1 MVWVEFLASA
11 IIIVFA
17 SMQLAKYGD
26 VIALRTKLG
35 GMMVGTLLLAA
46 ATSLPEVLTTVT
58 ACLQGEPNLA
68 AGNLFG
74 SNALNI
80 VILAILDIMHSQRR
94 LTRRNA
100 ERHALTGSL
109 ASLMIALAVFFL
121 VARLPFALNFG
132 KFRVGVDSL
141 MMVAVYMFAL
151 RLISKQSKKMSLSF
165 TDPDLPEGTP
175 ELKPAIIWF
184 GGAVAVLFLVT
195 PWMVSASTRI
205 AEISGLGTTFI
216 GATLVAFVT
225 SLPELV
231 STISA
236 GKIGADDMAI
246 GNLFGSNM
254 FNMMSIGI
262 ADFFLAGSLFFH
274 AVDPSFILAGMVG
287 LLMTILGVVGTLGR
301 LERKIWFIEL
311 DALLLILLYLGG
323 TYLLY
328 VRGIQ

>member
-1 MVWVEFLASA
+1 MVWLEFLASA
-11 IIIVFA
+11 GLIVFA
-17 SMQLAKYGD
+17 SIQLAKYGD
-26 VIALRTKLG
+26 VIALRTKWG

-46 ATSLPEVLTTVT
+46 ATSLPEVLTTIT

-74 SNALNI
+74 SNAINI
-80 VILAILDIMHSQRR
+80 VILAILDMMHSHRR

-100 ERHALTGSL
+100 ERHALSGSL
-109 ASLMIALAVFFL
+109 ATLMIALAIFFL
-121 VARLPFALNFG
+121 VARLPFAINFG
-132 KFRVGVDSL
+132 KFRVGADSL
-141 MMVAVYMFAL
+141 TMILVYLFAL
-151 RLISKQSKKMSLSF
+151 SLISKQSRKLAFSH
-165 TDPDLPEGTP
+165 TPTELPEGTP

-184 GGAVAVLFLVT
+184 VGAVAVLFLVT
-195 PWMVSASTRI
+195 PWMVSASARI

-225 SLPELV
+225 SLPEMV

-254 FNMMSIGI
+254 FNMMSIFL

-274 AVDPSFILAGMVG
+274 AVDPSFILTGLVG
-287 LLMTILGVVGTLGR
+287 LLMTVMAVVGTLGR
-301 LERKIWFIEL
+301 LERKIWFVEL
-311 DALLLILLYLGG
+311 DALLLILLYFAG

>member
-1 MVWVEFLASA
+1 MVWIEFLASA
-11 IIIVFA
+11 AIIIFA

-35 GMMVGTLLLAA
+35 GMFVGTLLLAG

-74 SNALNI
+74 SNAMNML
-80 VILAILDIMHSQRR
+80 ILAIMDIMHSRR
-94 LTRRNA
+94 RITRRNA

-109 ASLMIALAVFFL
+109 SILMIALAVFFL
-121 VARLPFALNFG
+121 AARLPFAINLGSFKIG
-132 KFRVGVDSL
+132 FDS
-141 MMVAVYMFAL
+141 MMMIAAYVFAMS
-151 RLISKQSKKMSLSF
+151 LIRKQSKKMSVSY
-165 TDPDLPEGTP
+165 DDEDLPEGTP
-175 ELKPAIIWF
+175 ALKPAVIWF
-184 GGAVAVLFLVT
+184 VAAIITLFFAT
-195 PWMVSASTRI
+195 PWMVSTSTRI
-205 AEISGLGTTFI
+205 AAISGLGTTFI

-225 SLPELV
+225 SLPEMV

-236 GKIGADDMAI
+236 AKIGADDMAI

-262 ADFFLAGSLFFH
+262 ADLFLAGNLFFH
-274 AVDPSFILAGMVG
+274 AVDPSFVLAGMVG
-287 LLMTILGVVGTLGR
+287 LLMTIFAVVGTLGR
-301 LERKIWFIEL
+301 LERKIWFIEV
-311 DALLLILLYLGG
+311 DAMLLILLYLGG

-328 VRGIQ
+328 ARGM

>member
-1 MVWVEFLASA
+1 MVWIEFIASA
-11 IIIVFA
+11 GLIVFA
-17 SMQLAKYGD
+17 SMQLVKYGD
-26 VIALRTKLG
+26 VIALRTKFG

-74 SNALNI
+74 SNAINI
-80 VILAILDIMHSQRR
+80 VVLAVLDIMHSHRR

-109 ASLMIALAVFFL
+109 AILMITLAIFFL
-121 VARLPFALNFG
+121 VARLPFAINFG
-132 KFRVGVDSL
+132 KFKVGVDSI
-141 MMVAVYMFAL
+141 MMVVVYFFAL
-151 RLISKQSKKMSLSF
+151 SLIIKQSKKLSISYSN
-165 TDPDLPEGTP
+165 DDLPEGTP

-184 GGAVAVLFLVT
+184 AGAVAILFIVT

-205 AEISGLGTTFI
+205 AEITGLGTTFI

-236 GKIGADDMAI
+236 AKIGADDMAI

-274 AVDPSFILAGMVG
+274 AVDPSFILAGMIG
-287 LLMTILGVVGTLGR
+287 LLMTVLAVVGTLGR

-311 DALLLILLYLGG
+311 DALLLILLYIAG

>member
-11 IIIVFA
+11 CLIVFA
-17 SMQLAKYGD
+17 SIQLAKYGD

-46 ATSLPEVLTTVT
+46 ATSLPEVLTTIT

-80 VILAILDIMHSQRR
+80 LILAILDMMHSHRR

-100 ERHALTGSL
+100 ERHALSGSL
-109 ASLMIALAVFFL
+109 ATLMIALAIFFL
-121 VARLPFALNFG
+121 VARLPFAINFG
-132 KFRVGVDSL
+132 SFKVGADSL
-141 MMVAVYMFAL
+141 TMILVYLFAL
-151 RLISKQSKKMSLSF
+151 SLISKQSKKLSF
-165 TDPDLPEGTP
+165 GYNPTEIPEGTP

-184 GGAVAVLFLVT
+184 VGAVAVLFVVT
-195 PWMVSASTRI
+195 PWMVSVSTRI

-225 SLPELV
+225 SLPEMV

-262 ADFFLAGSLFFH
+262 ADLFLAGNLFFQ
-274 AVDPSFILAGMVG
+274 AVDSSFILAGMVG
-287 LLMTILGVVGTLGR
+287 LLMTTLAVVGTLGR
-301 LERKIWFIEL
+301 LERKIWFVEL
-311 DALLLILLYLGG
+311 DALLLILLYFAG

>member
-1 MVWVEFLASA
+1 MVWFEFLASA
-11 IIIVFA
+11 GLIVFA
-17 SMQLAKYGD
+17 SIQLAKYGD
-26 VIALRTKLG
+26 VIALRTRWG

-46 ATSLPEVLTTVT
+46 ATSLPEVLTTIT

-74 SNALNI
+74 SNAINI
-80 VILAILDIMHSQRR
+80 VILAILDMMHSHRR

-100 ERHALTGSL
+100 ERHALSGSL
-109 ASLMIALAVFFL
+109 ATLMIALAIFFL
-121 VARLPFALNFG
+121 VARLPFAINFG
-132 KFRVGVDSL
+132 KFRVGADSL
-141 MMVAVYMFAL
+141 TMILVYLFAL
-151 RLISKQSKKMSLSF
+151 SLISKQSRKLAFSHTS
-165 TDPDLPEGTP
+165 TELPEGTP

-184 GGAVAVLFLVT
+184 VGAVGVLFLVT
-195 PWMVSASTRI
+195 PWMVSASARI

-225 SLPELV
+225 SLPEMV

-254 FNMMSIGI
+254 FNMMSIFL

-274 AVDPSFILAGMVG
+274 AVDPSFILTGLVG
-287 LLMTILGVVGTLGR
+287 LLMTVMAVVGTLGR
-301 LERKIWFIEL
+301 LERKIWFVEL
-311 DALLLILLYLGG
+311 DALLLILLYFAG

>member
-1 MVWVEFLASA
+1 MVWLEFLVSA
-11 IIIVFA
+11 GLIVFA
-17 SMQLAKYGD
+17 SIQLAKYGD

-46 ATSLPEVLTTVT
+46 ATSLPEVLTTIT

-74 SNALNI
+74 SNAINI
-80 VILAILDIMHSQRR
+80 VILAILDMMHSRRR

-100 ERHALTGSL
+100 ERHALSGSL
-109 ASLMIALAVFFL
+109 AILMIALAIFFL
-121 VARLPFALNFG
+121 VARLPFAINFG
-132 KFRVGVDSL
+132 KFRVGADSL
-141 MMVAVYMFAL
+141 TMVLVYFFAIS
-151 RLISKQSKKMSLSF
+151 LISKQSKKLAYAH
-165 TDPDLPEGTP
+165 TPTELPEGTP
-175 ELKPAIIWF
+175 GLKPAILWF
-184 GGAVAVLFLVT
+184 VGAVVVLFFVT
-195 PWMVSASTRI
+195 PRMVSASSRI
-205 AEISGLGTTFI
+205 AEITGLGTTFI
-216 GATLVAFVT
+216 GVTLVAFVT
-225 SLPELV
+225 SLPEMV

-254 FNMMSIGI
+254 FNMISISI

-274 AVDPSFILAGMVG
+274 AVDPSFILTGMVG
-287 LLMTILGVVGTLGR
+287 LLMTILAVVGTLGR
-301 LERKIWFIEL
+301 LERKIWFVEL
-311 DALLLILLYLGG
+311 DALFLILLYFAG

>member
-1 MVWVEFLASA
+1 MVWIEFLASA
-11 IIIVFA
+11 SIIVFA
-17 SMQLAKYGD
+17 SIQLAKYGD
-26 VIALRTKLG
+26 VIALRTKFG

-46 ATSLPEVLTTVT
+46 ATSLPEALTTIT

-80 VILAILDIMHSQRR
+80 VILAILDMMHSHRR
-94 LTRRNA
+94 LSRRNA

-109 ASLMIALAVFFL
+109 ATLMIALAIFFL
-121 VARLPFALNFG
+121 VARLPFAVNFG
-132 KFRVGVDSL
+132 RFRVGADS
-141 MMVAVYMFAL
+141 MTMVVVYLFAL
-151 RLISKQSKKMSLSF
+151 SLIGKQSKKLAFSN
-165 TDPDLPEGTP
+165 TEVDLPEGTP

-184 GGAVAVLFLVT
+184 AGAVTVLLFVT
-195 PWMVSASTRI
+195 PWMVAVSTRI

-225 SLPELV
+225 SLPEMV

-274 AVDPSFILAGMVG
+274 AVDPSFILTGMVG
-287 LLMTILGVVGTLGR
+287 LLMTVLAVVGTLGR
-301 LERKIWFIEL
+301 LERKIWFVEL
-311 DALLLILLYLGG
+311 DALLLILLYFAG
-323 TYLLY
+323 TYLLF
-328 VRGIQ
+328 VRGI

>member
-11 IIIVFA
+11 AIIVFA

-35 GMMVGTLLLAA
+35 GMLVGTLLLAA

-80 VILAILDIMHSQRR
+80 LILAILDMMHSQRR

-109 ASLMIALAVFFL
+109 ATLMIALAIFFL

-141 MMVAVYMFAL
+141 MMVVGYLFAL
-151 RLISKQSKKMSLSF
+151 TLIRKQSKKLAFSY
-165 TDPDLPEGTP
+165 TDAELPEGTP

-184 GGAVAVLFLVT
+184 AAAVAVLFFVT
-195 PWMVSASTRI
+195 PV
-205 AEISGLGTTFI
+205 
-216 GATLVAFVT
+216 
-225 SLPELV
+225 
-231 STISA
+231 
-236 GKIGADDMAI
+236 D
-246 GNLFGSNM
+246 
-254 FNMMSIGI
+254 GI
-262 ADFFLAGSLFFH
+262 CQYQDC
-274 AVDPSFILAGMVG
+274 
-287 LLMTILGVVGTLGR
+287 
-301 LERKIWFIEL
+301 
-311 DALLLILLYLGG
+311 
-323 TYLLY
+323 
-328 VRGIQ
+328 